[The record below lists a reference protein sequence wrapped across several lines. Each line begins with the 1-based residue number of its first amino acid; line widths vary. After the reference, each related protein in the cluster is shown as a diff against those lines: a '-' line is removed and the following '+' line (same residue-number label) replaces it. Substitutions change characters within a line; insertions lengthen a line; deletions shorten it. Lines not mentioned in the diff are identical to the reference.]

1 MKHKHSKF
9 VKKSKKNTKQL
20 SDEQVAK
27 KLLAYVSEMEK
38 YGVTLNAL
46 VGTYNSTNAPF
57 VVTNNEDP
65 LKAMESIV
73 LILLRI
79 KQTSGLEEGVFFD
92 SLKKS
97 MELMEDINQ
106 SEDIKEFM
114 LTEEEENK
122 YGQK

>member
-1 MKHKHSKF
+1 M
-9 VKKSKKNTKQL
+9 
-20 SDEQVAK
+20 
-27 KLLAYVSEMEK
+27 
-38 YGVTLNAL
+38 NAL

-79 KQTSGLEEGVFFD
+79 KQTSGLEEEVFFD

>member
-1 MKHKHSKF
+1 M
-9 VKKSKKNTKQL
+9 
-20 SDEQVAK
+20 
-27 KLLAYVSEMEK
+27 
-38 YGVTLNAL
+38 
-46 VGTYNSTNAPF
+46 
-57 VVTNNEDP
+57 
-65 LKAMESIV
+65 
-73 LILLRI
+73 
-79 KQTSGLEEGVFFD
+79 SGLEEEVFFD

>member
-1 MKHKHSKF
+1 MKHKHSRF

-79 KQTSGLEEGVFFD
+79 KQTSGLEEEVFFD

>member
-27 KLLAYVSEMEK
+27 KLLAYVSEMEE

-79 KQTSGLEEGVFFD
+79 KQTSGLEEEVFFD

-97 MELMEDINQ
+97 MELMEDTNQ

>member
-46 VGTYNSTNAPF
+46 VGTYNSTFRQFEEIYGIDGGHQSKRRYQGIHANGRGRKQIWAKM
-57 VVTNNEDP
+57 NNKKY
-65 LKAMESIV
+65 LK
-73 LILLRI
+73 ILQL
-79 KQTSGLEEGVFFD
+79 QP
-92 SLKKS
+92 
-97 MELMEDINQ
+97 
-106 SEDIKEFM
+106 
-114 LTEEEENK
+114 
-122 YGQK
+122 

>member
-79 KQTSGLEEGVFFD
+79 KQTSGLEEEVFFD

>member
-1 MKHKHSKF
+1 M
-9 VKKSKKNTKQL
+9 
-20 SDEQVAK
+20 
-27 KLLAYVSEMEK
+27 SEMEK

-79 KQTSGLEEGVFFD
+79 KQTSGLEEEVFFD

>member
-46 VGTYNSTNAPF
+46 VGTYNSTNASF

-79 KQTSGLEEGVFFD
+79 KQTSGLEEEVFFD

>member
-57 VVTNNEDP
+57 VVTNNERVRRRGIFRQFEEIYGIDGGHQSKRRYQGIHANGRGRKQIWAKMNNKKY
-65 LKAMESIV
+65 LK
-73 LILLRI
+73 ILQL
-79 KQTSGLEEGVFFD
+79 QP
-92 SLKKS
+92 
-97 MELMEDINQ
+97 
-106 SEDIKEFM
+106 
-114 LTEEEENK
+114 
-122 YGQK
+122 

>member
-38 YGVTLNAL
+38 YGVTLNSL

-79 KQTSGLEEGVFFD
+79 KQTSGLEEEVFFD

>member
-79 KQTSGLEEGVFFD
+79 KQTSGLEEEVFFD

-122 YGQK
+122 YRQK

>member
-1 MKHKHSKF
+1 M
-9 VKKSKKNTKQL
+9 

-79 KQTSGLEEGVFFD
+79 KQTSGLEEEVFFD

>member
-73 LILLRI
+73 LILLLI
-79 KQTSGLEEGVFFD
+79 KQTSGLEEEVFFD

>member
-79 KQTSGLEEGVFFD
+79 KQTSGLEEEVFFD

-97 MELMEDINQ
+97 MELVEDINQ

>member
-79 KQTSGLEEGVFFD
+79 KQTSGLEEEVFFD

-114 LTEEEENK
+114 LTEEEENQ

>member
-79 KQTSGLEEGVFFD
+79 KQTSGLEEEIFFD

>member
-79 KQTSGLEEGVFFD
+79 KQTSGLEEEVFFD

-97 MELMEDINQ
+97 MELMEDNNQ